1 MKTEN
6 KITEKRIY
14 NSPGIVSI
22 KIDSEITLALE
33 SEPPVGPGE
42 GFSLAPV
49 YFNNDPFKTNMV

>member
-1 MKTEN
+1 MR
-6 KITEKRIY
+6 TEKRIY

-22 KIDSEITLALE
+22 EIDSEITLALE
-33 SEPPVGPGE
+33 SAPPIGPGE